1 MKLSQIGIRRLLRIA
16 SGLIILGLGLEI
28 ISLLWFHPLSFVLF
42 AFVAASL
49 IGLGD
54 SGLLGV
60 ARLCGF
66 ATWREPR
73 MKCED
78 QPLTSNIDGFP
89 FWSGLNREPPSDIF
103 HDPRLRAVGWRDLVP
118 VTPFEI
124 LREPLLPAAWLAASL
139 LTAAYGHQII
149 ALGFSFVFFL
159 TGLRLIH
166 NAFHSALGLSRR
178 ATDVV
183 LWIMSLVMLGS
194 MHAVQFNHLRHHRL
208 TLSEGDVEGRH
219 ADMPAWRALLFGP
232 AFPILLHV
240 TALRDGNRKLRATVR
255 RRVASECRVD
265 RLVFRGFDSS
275 MLRYHVSAMAIGQC
289 LTAFFAVWTVHH
301 HCDRT
306 HYIARTLR
314 NKIKNGITFN
324 MFLHI
329 EHHLFPRVPRVIC
342 RSFRAVSIA

>member
-1 MKLSQIGIRRLLRIA
+1 
-16 SGLIILGLGLEI
+16 
-28 ISLLWFHPLSFVLF
+28 
-42 AFVAASL
+42 
-49 IGLGD
+49 
-54 SGLLGV
+54 
-60 ARLCGF
+60 
-66 ATWREPR
+66 
-73 MKCED
+73 MKCVD
-78 QPLTSNIDGFP
+78 QPLTSNIDGLS
-89 FWSGLNREPPSDIF
+89 FWSGLDREQSSDIF
-103 HDPRLRAVGWRDLVP
+103 HDSRLRDVGWRDLVP

-124 LREPLLPAAWLAASL
+124 LREPLLPAAWLAVSL

-178 ATDVV
+178 ATEVV
-183 LWIMSLVMLGS
+183 LWTMSLVMLGS

-208 TLSEGDVEGRH
+208 ALGEGDVEGRH

-240 TALRDGNRKLRATVR
+240 TALREGNRKLRATVLGELLLSA
-255 RRVASECRVD
+255 VWIV
-265 RLVFRGFDSS
+265 LVFRGFDSGVF
-275 MLRYHVSAMAIGQC
+275 RYHVSAMALGQC

-314 NKIKNGITFN
+314 NKFKNGITFN

-329 EHHLFPRVPRVIC
+329 EHHLYPRVPTCHLPELSRRID
-342 RSFRAVSIA
+342 RAAPELKSKIVF